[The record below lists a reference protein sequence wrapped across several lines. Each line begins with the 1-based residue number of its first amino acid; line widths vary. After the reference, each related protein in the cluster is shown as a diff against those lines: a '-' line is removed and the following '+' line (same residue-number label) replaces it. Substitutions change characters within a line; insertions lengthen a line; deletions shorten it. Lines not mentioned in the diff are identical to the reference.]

1 MLREGR
7 RLAIDVGKARVGLA
21 ISDFHAILSSPLVT
35 VNRLENLTE
44 TVQNCLAATD
54 ELGELLEIYVGI
66 PINLKGA
73 ITESTSDAL
82 VFAEEIRRQA
92 QVPVYLIDERMTTSL
107 AQSQLRQIGK
117 SQRDARSTIDQMAA
131 VAILEYALN
140 SERASEQTPGV
151 SIEEWK
157 EQHE

>member
-1 MLREGR
+1 MLRKGR

-21 ISDFHAILSSPLVT
+21 VSDFHAILSSPLVT
-35 VNRLENLTE
+35 LKRLESLTE
-44 TVQNCLAATD
+44 TVQNCLGATKD
-54 ELGELLEIYVGI
+54 LGELLEIYVGI